1 MGIKSVKAAD
11 IKSAEGELLVVAHR
25 LKKLRDSRWRHGV
38 DAETAALDKWDDENE
53 ATLQATIAAVRAAEE
68 RLRKLQVTRSQL
80 VNRSRVGTQ
89 VVEWAA
95 LAWTLPVVFTPTG
108 RRGVIEVADGV
119 PVNGKR
125 RCRYFAGD
133 LVVRLLR
140 KDLSLSMVVVRLDSA
155 WIEAGVRHKRTAVKV
170 VKFSDYEPVTVKSVV
185 VKHGNKTAES

>member
-1 MGIKSVKAAD
+1 MARKMVRAAD
-11 IKSAEGELLVVAHR
+11 IKSAEGELLVVEHR

-53 ATLQATIAAVRAAEE
+53 ATMQATIAAVRAAEE

-80 VNRSRVGTQ
+80 VNRSRVGRQ

-95 LAWTLPVVFTPTG
+95 TAWLSPTVYKPTG
-108 RRGVIEVADGV
+108 RRGVIEVADGL

-125 RCRYFAGD
+125 SCRYSAGD

-140 KDLSLSMVVVRLDSA
+140 KDSSLSSVVVRLDSA
-155 WIEAGVRHKRTAVKV
+155 WLEAGVRHKRE
-170 VKFSDYEPVTVKSVV
+170 EP
-185 VKHGNKTAES
+185 